1 MQTTWKECTM
11 ACDVIVRYIRGYDG
25 QGDKR
30 MAIARSRNPKDKRPT
45 INDIARIT
53 GYSKT
58 AVSFAFN
65 DPNRISQKARDQILA
80 VATQIGYIPDPMA
93 RNFSLRRH
101 QSIGF
106 LLPQIIHY
114 TLRNPYMMQVIQGI
128 GSVCQKY
135 GYTLTLIP
143 PLNESIT
150 DAVRN
155 AAVDGL
161 ITIGMKVEM
170 EIVDI
175 MRQRKL
181 PFVTIDGTPSLAM
194 PSVNINDEE
203 AAYGIMRQVLAQ
215 GHRNIVIISL
225 PDDAFATGRG
235 DDTSV
240 PTLRKRGYERALK
253 DVGLTLDHP
262 SVTVMVSECTLEDGK
277 HAGHLVSKLKNH
289 PTAIVAMSDI
299 VAIGCILYLDEH
311 GYNIPG
317 DISIVGFDNIQ
328 ESVLVTPRLTT
339 VDQPAGDKGYMA
351 AEVLFRMINGEDC
364 EDTRMIIPYRIIMR
378 NSLGPVRERDS
389 NAVSDEQEP
398 DVQQSDEREPD
409 RIGTSS
415 DTLQP
420 DDAVSVTT
428 MSAAS
433 APIPMAEGHDAR
445 QSVQQK
451 RQ

>member
-1 MQTTWKECTM
+1 M
-11 ACDVIVRYIRGYDG
+11 AT
-25 QGDKR
+25 
-30 MAIARSRNPKDKRPT
+30 ARSKDAKDKRPT
-45 INDIARIT
+45 INDIARLS

-65 DPNRISQKARDQILA
+65 DPTRIGQKTREQILA
-80 VATQIGYIPDPMA
+80 VAAQIGYIPDPMA

-101 QSIGF
+101 RSIGF

-150 DAVRN
+150 EAVRN

-181 PFVTIDGTPSLAM
+181 PFVTIDGTPSQMM
-194 PSVNINDEE
+194 PSVNIDDE
-203 AAYGIMRQVLAQ
+203 AAAYSIMRQVLAE
-215 GHRNIVIISL
+215 GHRDMVIVSL
-225 PDDAFATGRG
+225 PDDAFTTGAS

-240 PTLRKRGYERALK
+240 PTLRKRGYERALGE
-253 DVGLTLDHP
+253 VGLSLESP
-262 SVTVMVSECTLEDGK
+262 SVETMVSECTLEDGK
-277 HAGHLVSKLKNH
+277 HTEHLITKLKTR
-289 PTAIVAMSDI
+289 PTAIVTMSDI

-311 GYNIPG
+311 GYSIPG

-339 VDQPAGDKGYMA
+339 VDQPAADKGYMA

-364 EDTRMIIPYRIIMR
+364 EDTRLIIPYRTIIR
-378 NSLGPVRERDS
+378 NSLGPVPERL
-389 NAVSDEQEP
+389 DETP
-398 DVQQSDEREPD
+398 
-409 RIGTSS
+409 
-415 DTLQP
+415 
-420 DDAVSVTT
+420 
-428 MSAAS
+428 
-433 APIPMAEGHDAR
+433 
-445 QSVQQK
+445 
-451 RQ
+451 

>member
-1 MQTTWKECTM
+1 MMSSDDTESNL
-11 ACDVIVRYIRGYDG
+11 
-25 QGDKR
+25 QGDRR
-30 MAIARSRNPKDKRPT
+30 MAIGSRSKDAKDKRPT

-65 DPNRISQKARDQILA
+65 DPTRIGQKAREQILA
-80 VATQIGYIPDPMA
+80 VAAQLGYIPDPMA

-161 ITIGMKVEM
+161 ITMGMKVEM

-181 PFVTIDGTPSLAM
+181 PFVTIDGTPSPSM

-203 AAYGIMRQVLAQ
+203 AAYSIMRQVLAQ
-215 GHRNIVIISL
+215 GHRDIVIISL
-225 PDDAFATGRG
+225 PDDAFATGRS

-240 PTLRKRGYERALK
+240 PTLRKRGYDRALK
-253 DVGLTLDHP
+253 DVGLTLESP
-262 SVTVMVSECTLEDGK
+262 SITIMVSECTLEDGK
-277 HAGHLVSKLKNH
+277 HAGHLISKLKTH

-311 GYNIPG
+311 GHGIPK

-328 ESVLVTPRLTT
+328 ESALVTPRLTT
-339 VDQPAGDKGYMA
+339 VDQPAVDKGYMA

-364 EDTRMIIPYRIIMR
+364 EDSRLIIPYRMIMR
-378 NSLGPVRERDS
+378 NSLGPVPERG
-389 NAVSDEQEP
+389 AGEP
-398 DVQQSDEREPD
+398 S
-409 RIGTSS
+409 
-415 DTLQP
+415 
-420 DDAVSVTT
+420 
-428 MSAAS
+428 
-433 APIPMAEGHDAR
+433 EGA
-445 QSVQQK
+445 QV
-451 RQ
+451 